1 MNKEEC
7 IKVVAE
13 TPDYVMSIFWIF
25 LTVLMLAIILTI
37 IIAGLN
43 ALAECY
49 QERKRDYLRNKQRK
63 LEIEAL
69 EKQKKEDSKST

>member
-1 MNKEEC
+1 MKEEEC

-13 TPDYVMSIFWIF
+13 TPDYVMSIFWVF
-25 LTVLMLAIILTI
+25 LTVLMLAIILVI

-49 QERKRDYLRNKQRK
+49 QDRRRAYLRNKQME
-63 LEIEAL
+63 LELEL
-69 EKQKKEDSKST
+69 MEKQKNES

>member
-7 IKVVAE
+7 VKVVAD
-13 TPDYVMSIFWIF
+13 TPDFVMTIFWIF
-25 LTVLMLAIILTI
+25 LTVLMLAIILVI

-49 QERKRDYLRNKQRK
+49 QDRRRAYLRNKQMK
-63 LEIEAL
+63 IELELL
-69 EKQKKEDSKST
+69 EKQKNEGL